1 MGEVELEVELD
12 VEPEVGEWPIQVEE
26 EVMGF
31 SGG

>member
-1 MGEVELEVELD
+1 MGEVELEVEL
-12 VEPEVGEWPIQVEE
+12 EVGEWPIQVEE